1 MNYKIEDI
9 EGIGPAYGEKLV
21 AAGITDT
28 ESLLEAC
35 GSKSGRVAMAE
46 RTGIPE
52 KLLLTWSNMADLMRI
67 SGIGKQFAEL
77 LEAAGVDTVKE
88 LRTRR
93 ADNLA
98 ARMAEVNEAKNLA
111 KSSPAQSVVEG
122 WIVEASTLEA
132 LLSY

>member
-1 MNYKIEDI
+1 MNYQIEDV
-9 EGIGPAYGEKLV
+9 EGIGPAYGELLA
-21 AAGITDT
+21 AAGIRDT

-35 GSKSGRVAMAE
+35 GSKSGRVATAE
-46 RTGIPE
+46 RTNIPE
-52 KLLLTWSNMADLMRI
+52 RLLLGWSNLADLMRI
-67 SGIGKQFAEL
+67 KGIGCQYAEL

-98 ARMAEVNEAKNLA
+98 ARMAEVNEVKRLA
-111 KSSPAQSVVEG
+111 KSSPAQSVVG
-122 WIVEASTLEA
+122 AWIVQANKLEA